1 MDDSMRNSMSN
12 KDKKNN
18 TGYIDSIIKDIT
30 SSRLKQAF
38 IMSEI
43 LNKPVSKREKSN
55 RRYLRRK
62 P

>member
-1 MDDSMRNSMSN
+1 MDDSMRNSMDK
-12 KDKKNN
+12 KDKNNN
-18 TGYIDSIIKDIT
+18 TGYIDSIVKEIT

-38 IMSEI
+38 IMSEM

>member
-1 MDDSMRNSMSN
+1 MDNSIRNSTDK
-12 KDKKNN
+12 KDKRSK
-18 TGYIDSIIKDIT
+18 GYIDSIVKDIT

-43 LNKPVSKREKSN
+43 LNKPVSKREKSH

>member
-1 MDDSMRNSMSN
+1 MDDSIRNSTN
-12 KDKKNN
+12 KKDKNN
-18 TGYIDSIIKDIT
+18 MGYIDSIIKDIT

>member
-1 MDDSMRNSMSN
+1 MDK
-12 KDKKNN
+12 KDKNNN
-18 TGYIDSIIKDIT
+18 TGYIDSIVKEIT